1 MVFLIEVETVSEK
14 EKRKSLTEQ
23 LVALMSG
30 QLWGWWATR
39 MTRQLSLGSEPVTV
53 LSSRPLAIC
62 TLLSQKALNSLCF
75 HPAWNTN
82 GL

>member
-30 QLWGWWATR
+30 HSWGWWATR
-39 MTRQLSLGSEPVTV
+39 LMRQLSLGSEPVTV
-53 LSSRPLAIC
+53 LSNRPLAIC